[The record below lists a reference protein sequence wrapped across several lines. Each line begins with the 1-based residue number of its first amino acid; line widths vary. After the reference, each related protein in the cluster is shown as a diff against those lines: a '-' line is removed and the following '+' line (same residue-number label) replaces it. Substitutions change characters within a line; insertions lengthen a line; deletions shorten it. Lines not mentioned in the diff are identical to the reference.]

1 MEFEKLQVIFWSL
14 AESMFTFASPEIRLL
29 VSNNTMDK
37 SMHKAKL
44 RYTSCVCCCYVF
56 FI

>member
-1 MEFEKLQVIFWSL
+1 MILGINIILNNGRMEFEKLQVIFWSL

-37 SMHKAKL
+37 KHAQG
-44 RYTSCVCCCYVF
+44 
-56 FI
+56 